1 MENVTIRQKL
11 PRTKSDLDLSIMSQD
26 ALNSTVLDSTMLST
40 YSEIQQNTSYN
51 DQEYL
56 QEIDN
61 LKIKLEQ
68 AEQEIDNLNSENTSL
83 KCINERQKKQI
94 NMLKKLT
101 CDIGKKINTM
111 TPLRHKITNLN
122 TQLITRVS
130 PLNMYKTVLFNT
142 PQKYHKT
149 LSNYENSQNVTQSET
164 NHITS
169 SQCMGAMSPSKDV
182 LLHTRNNS
190 DTRHTTAIT
199 ESQDILLNNSRDG
212 ATGSQYNLSKS
223 TVVILGDEHVQNLSE
238 KIIAARKHLIND
250 TYSITTI
257 VKTGANCSQILT
269 SCNDLENKLALKSW
283 KQLIILHSTQ
293 AISPKENQKSTSK
306 LQKFY
311 SKKSTRIHIKTL
323 PAKQRANPPSQT
335 RALPRG
341 DSARRQIVQTCAIE
355 TPIL

>member
-11 PRTKSDLDLSIMSQD
+11 PRTKSDLDLSIMTQD

-269 SCNDLENKLALKSW
+269 SCNDLENKLGIYPFNPQVFTEVDYLTEASNNNENS
-283 KQLIILHSTQ
+283 STPDNQ
-293 AISPKENQKSTSK
+293 DTSPVADQCAPGASTEA
-306 LQKFY
+306 QE
-311 SKKSTRIHIKTL
+311 
-323 PAKQRANPPSQT
+323 PVN
-335 RALPRG
+335 
-341 DSARRQIVQTCAIE
+341 
-355 TPIL
+355 